1 MREGNKPSNYETMKN
16 NMASVFLQYDQES
29 MIRKFTLEHDED
41 YLYIFFTG
49 RKYRICRR
57 TGAVTWSE
65 DAFSTETKADY
76 NEAMTIYD
84 VLCCSR
90 DDCRLSGEWVNIE
103 RLSSIRGGT
112 LSKSGGFFADA
123 GKYFDGKAAKLDRA
137 CEALQG
143 RKISGGDAACELDL
157 FPFLPLCL
165 RFWESDEEFPPSLQ
179 ILTDKNILD
188 YMHYETLMFAVSHVI
203 GRLKDLVSGDES

>member
-1 MREGNKPSNYETMKN
+1 MHKGNKPSNYEAMKN

-29 MIRKFTLEHDED
+29 MIRKFALEHDED
-41 YLYIFFTG
+41 YLYIRFTG

-103 RLSSIRGGT
+103 RLSSI
-112 LSKSGGFFADA
+112 
-123 GKYFDGKAAKLDRA
+123 
-137 CEALQG
+137 
-143 RKISGGDAACELDL
+143 SGGDVACELDL

-203 GRLKDLVSGDES
+203 GRLKDLVSGNES